1 MMPDV
6 LCLRDVSHWYTSE
19 AVVLD
24 RVALTV
30 TPGEIVVV
38 RGGNGSGKTTL
49 LRLAA
54 GIIAPRGG
62 SVSRATPVGY
72 QPQTGEEPPPRMTVT
87 QWLTVTGR
95 MGGIPGPEAA
105 LAVLG
110 TLGGDPA
117 VPFASL
123 SRGSVTKV
131 LLAAALAR
139 QPRLLLLDEPFAALD
154 PAARAAA
161 ATLIREAAAG
171 GAGVLLSDHQGAGD
185 LVATSRVA
193 IREQRLVDEGGP
205 PVAQR
210 WRIVLRVPGSAAR
223 ELLLT
228 AEQRDSELLAALR
241 RGEEVHRVEE
251 IA

>member
-1 MMPDV
+1 MPDV
-6 LCLRDVSHWYTSE
+6 LCLRDLSHWYTSG

-72 QPQTGEEPPPRMTVT
+72 QPQTGEEPPPRMTVN

-95 MGGIPGPEAA
+95 MGGAPGPAA

-117 VPFASL
+117 APFASL

-131 LLAAALAR
+131 LLAAALGR
-139 QPRLLLLDEPFAALD
+139 RPRLLLLDEPFAALD
-154 PAARAAA
+154 PATRAAA
-161 ATLIREAAAG
+161 ATLIRDAASG

-185 LVATSRVA
+185 LIATRRVA
-193 IREQRLVDEGGP
+193 IREHQLVAEGGP
-205 PVAQR
+205 PAAQR

-228 AEQRDSELLAALR
+228 AGQRDAELLAALR